1 MQNLKST
8 LHKLDTKIHTLV
20 EGVIENPFDSKKII
34 QEENAIQ
41 KRIKRYR
48 KYKKWTAFA
57 VVCLASTFILTLIFG
72 KEYLEEIVFYDF
84 FLLGVM
90 LLLTYPFHYI
100 FEIKVEKL
108 QTALYLKKLKSH
120 LEEVIQ
126 EPVLQPQ
133 NNNEATVNTNSFL
146 NPFSE

>member
-8 LHKLDTKIHTLV
+8 LQKLDTKIHTLV
-20 EGVIENPFDSKKII
+20 EGVIENPFDSKKIV

-48 KYKKWTAFA
+48 RYKKWTAL
-57 VVCLASTFILTLIFG
+57 VIICLVSTFVVTLFLG
-72 KEYLEEIVFYDF
+72 EKYLEEIVFFDF
-84 FLLGVM
+84 FLLAVL
-90 LLLTYPFHYI
+90 LLLTYPFHFI
-100 FEIKVEKL
+100 FNIKVEKL

-126 EPVLQPQ
+126 EPTLQPQ
-133 NNNEATVNTNSFL
+133 QSNEVSAITNSFI

>member
-1 MQNLKST
+1 MQNLKLT
-8 LHKLDTKIHTLV
+8 LQKLDTKIHTLV
-20 EGVIENPFDSKKII
+20 EGVIENPFDSKKIV

-48 KYKKWTAFA
+48 RYKKWTAFT
-57 VVCLASTFILTLIFG
+57 VVCLTSTFILTLFLG
-72 KEYLEEIVFYDF
+72 EEYLEEIVFYDF

-90 LLLTYPFHYI
+90 LLLTYPFHFI
-100 FEIKVEKL
+100 FNIKVEKL

-120 LEEVIQ
+120 LEEVMQ
-126 EPVLQPQ
+126 EPKLQSQ
-133 NNNEATVNTNSFL
+133 QSNEVPAITNSFM

>member
-8 LHKLDTKIHTLV
+8 LQKLDTKIHTLV
-20 EGVIENPFDSKKII
+20 EGVIENPFDSMKIV

-48 KYKKWTAFA
+48 KYKKWIAFT
-57 VVCLASTFILTLIFG
+57 VVCLASTFILILIFG
-72 KEYLEEIVFYDF
+72 KEYLGEIVFYDF

-100 FEIKVEKL
+100 FDIKVEKL

-120 LEEVIQ
+120 LEEVVQ

-133 NNNEATVNTNSFL
+133 NSNEASVNSNIFI